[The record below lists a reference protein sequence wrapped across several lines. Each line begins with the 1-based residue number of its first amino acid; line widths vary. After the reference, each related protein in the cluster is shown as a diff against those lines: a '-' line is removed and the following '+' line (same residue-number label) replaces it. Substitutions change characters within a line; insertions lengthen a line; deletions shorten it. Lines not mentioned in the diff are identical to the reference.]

1 MDEEIS
7 DVLDVDTLAQWLPAY
22 DFEAFVA
29 QGGMGAIYKAR
40 QRSLDRDVAIKIL
53 PREFGED
60 AEFRKSF
67 EIEAKAMARLNHP
80 NLIGVYDFGDLDGL
94 PYIVMEFVNGKS
106 LFHSAYNLA
115 VDPVQAV
122 EIVHGICNG
131 LAHAHENGVIHR
143 DIKPANI
150 LLTPKAVPKIGD
162 FGLARPTEGDQS
174 GMVMGTPGYA
184 APEVTED
191 PDKADRRSDLFA
203 LGVVLYELLIGRCPP
218 YESTPPPSSLSS
230 CDPALDKICEK
241 AMHPNAALRYASAE
255 EMSAALGTWLKKAA
269 ATPIGHRQAGA
280 RRLHHHETHA
290 HGHAHAQDHASHPA
304 HAQHVPKPSGI
315 PKKKLLAIA
324 AVIALAIPAW
334 TIFLKKIRHPVEVP
348 AATEVVSTDIPLPE
362 LPAGQPVVPA
372 KSEAKTS
379 EPSAAAP
386 PVVGAASPAAEPIIA
401 ASIAPIP
408 KPENA
413 GKPETPPALPA
424 APVSAEILELD
435 QKAAALL
442 TDLDETRGKELEAN
456 AMATMTIL
464 EESLG
469 SLSPEEGS
477 RSAPLLAML
486 KANVRDHRVPR
497 FAENVEVVQSFK
509 DNLQR
514 LRAKETAIDQTFQ
527 SKAVKIRDAYLGRLK
542 TAVAKI
548 QNASERETLTERARN
563 AANIDTWTAKL
574 GLALKYQKPATVLAL
589 TDPVVGRW
597 KWFNGHVATFRADGT
612 GSDGK
617 MECAWKIASGSD
629 RPYELSWSSGKFV
642 DQVTISPDANGLNGK
657 NQNGDVISGTRIVE

>member
-7 DVLDVDTLAQWLPAY
+7 VLPDVDTLAQLLPAY

-60 AEFRKSF
+60 LEFRKSF

-218 YESTPPPSSLSS
+218 YDATPPASSLCG

-269 ATPIGHRQAGA
+269 TTPTNHRQAGA
-280 RRLHHHETHA
+280 QRLHHHDTHSHAHA
-290 HGHAHAQDHASHPA
+290 HGHAQHPA
-304 HAQHVPKPSGI
+304 HGHHASEGI

-324 AVIALAIPAW
+324 AVIAIAIPAW
-334 TIFLKKIRHPVEVP
+334 TIFLKKVRHPVEVVAP
-348 AATEVVSTDIPLPE
+348 IEVVSTNIPLPE
-362 LPAGQPVVPA
+362 IPPMQTSAPVERKPEDPKPSAPVIPVV
-372 KSEAKTS
+372 E
-379 EPSAAAP
+379 AAA
-386 PVVGAASPAAEPIIA
+386 PAAEPPIA
-401 ASIAPIP
+401 ASIPPIP
-408 KPENA
+408 KPETA
-413 GKPETPPALPA
+413 TKPATPPTAPA
-424 APVSAEILELD
+424 TPASAEIVELD

-442 TDLDETRGKELEAN
+442 TELDETRGKELEAN

-469 SLSPEEGS
+469 SLSPEE
-477 RSAPLLAML
+477 RARNTPLLAML
-486 KANVRDHRVPR
+486 KANVRNHRVPR
-497 FAENVEVVQSFK
+497 FAENVVMVQSFK
-509 DNLQR
+509 DDLQR
-514 LRAKETAIDQTFQ
+514 LRSRETTIDQTFQ
-527 SKAVKIRDAYLGRLK
+527 SKAVKIRDAYLGRMK
-542 TAVAKI
+542 PAVAKI
-548 QNASERETLTERARN
+548 QNAAEREAMTDRARN
-563 AANIDTWTAKL
+563 TTNIDTWANTL
-574 GLALKYQKPATVLAL
+574 GATLKYQKPADVLAL
-589 TDPVVGRW
+589 TDPIVGRW
-597 KWFNGHVATFRADGT
+597 KWFNEHIAILRADGT

-617 MECAWKIASGSD
+617 MECTWKIGTGPD
-629 RPYELSWSSGKFV
+629 RSYELSWAAGKYI
-642 DQVTISPDANGLNGK
+642 DQVAISPDANRLSGS
-657 NQNGDVISGTRIVE
+657 NQNGNAISGTKIE